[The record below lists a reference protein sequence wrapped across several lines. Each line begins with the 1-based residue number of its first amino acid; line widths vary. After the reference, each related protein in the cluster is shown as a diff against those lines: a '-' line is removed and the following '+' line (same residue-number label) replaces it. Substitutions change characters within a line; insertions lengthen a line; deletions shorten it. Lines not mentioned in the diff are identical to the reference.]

1 MRSLRPSAAGGLG
14 RRRGAAAAA
23 MRIAGAL
30 AGSYNGNSHLYEAV
44 PSGPAPQAGV
54 DAAAAAALGA
64 FARASPVYER
74 LREEEVGGV
83 RCTVCEGDATGHWLD
98 SLKHDASAAP
108 FYPTWLLSA
117 HCLASAALGLGARS
131 AVDVGSGDGRI
142 AYCCGAA
149 GLPVRSVEIDD
160 GLAAAQRGISERTG
174 VDMGAAGRG
183 EDAFGV
189 DYAGAVRREE
199 GGAVAIF
206 VGALPQVGE
215 LLAGAVAGAALD
227 GGREWEAGP
236 LLVLA
241 GVGEEASGGIG
252 GAENRWG
259 WGPLLDGHGLGVLGV
274 LELPTAW
281 TIEAAG
287 GGTPYVFAA
296 RASGGRRIRRAK
308 SGGRPDG
315 SCQAPFAAPPAP

>member
-1 MRSLRPSAAGGLG
+1 MRPIRARAAAEIGGLG
-14 RRRGAAAAA
+14 GAAEFA

-30 AGSYNGNSHLYEAV
+30 AGSYRGGMHLYEAF
-44 PSGPAPQAGV
+44 PSGPAPAARI

-74 LREEEVGGV
+74 LSEAALCGV
-83 RCTVCEGDATGHWLD
+83 RCAVCEGDATGHWLD

-108 FYPTWLLSA
+108 FYPTWLASA
-117 HCLASAALGLGARS
+117 HALASAALALGARA

-149 GLPVRSVEIDD
+149 GLPARSVEIDG
-160 GLAAAQRGISERTG
+160 GLAAAQLEISEKTG
-174 VDMGAAGRG
+174 VEMGAPGRG

-189 DYAGAVRREE
+189 DYAGIVGRTE
-199 GGAVAIF
+199 GGAAALF

-215 LLAGAVAGAALD
+215 LLADAVAGAALD
-227 GGREWEAGP
+227 GAGGGNGGPGP

-241 GVGEEASGGIG
+241 GVGESASGGVG
-252 GAENRWG
+252 GAGNRWG
-259 WGPLLDGHGLGVLGV
+259 WGHLLDKFGLDVLGV
-274 LELPTAW
+274 LELPTRW
-281 TIEAAG
+281 TIESG

-296 RASGGRRIRRAK
+296 RAGGGGRA
-308 SGGRPDG
+308 
-315 SCQAPFAAPPAP
+315 